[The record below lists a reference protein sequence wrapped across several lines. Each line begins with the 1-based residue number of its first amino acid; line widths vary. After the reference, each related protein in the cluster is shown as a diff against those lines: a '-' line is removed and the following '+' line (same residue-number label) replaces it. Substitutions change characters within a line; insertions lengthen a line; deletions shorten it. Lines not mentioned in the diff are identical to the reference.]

1 MCSALPNQG
10 QGKIIYLYTWVY
22 RLQEFEITTTTTFRF
37 YYDPKISQ
45 VHISSCVSLYI
56 SLIVLE

>member
-10 QGKIIYLYTWVY
+10 QGIIIYLYTWVY
-22 RLQEFEITTTTTFRF
+22 RLQEFEITTTTAFGF
-37 YYDPKISQ
+37 YYDPKTSQ
-45 VHISSCVSLYI
+45 VHISSCVSLSI